1 MKRIPLSV
9 PNVCGNEQKYVDEAL
24 RDGWI
29 SSVGSYVNKF
39 EEKVAEYVGVEE
51 AVAVGSG
58 TAGLHLAYKEAGV
71 QNGDLVVV
79 PTLTFIASVNPIRY
93 QGAEPYFMDCDDSL
107 CLDPKKLEA
116 FLENECEY
124 VDGTVTHKESGKVV
138 RAVVVVHIFGNLADM
153 EALCSIC
160 HKYSLPLIEDACEA
174 LGTKDSNGKMA
185 GTFGDYGVYSFNGN
199 KIISTGGGGIV
210 VSNHKEGLKH
220 IRFLSTQ
227 AKTDSWYFIH
237 DEVGYNYRLTNI
249 SAAIGVG
256 QLELLEGF
264 ITRKEQLYNLYKE
277 KFTEVGLEMMD
288 FRLDTRSN
296 KWFFSLLWEKKYGM
310 DRHQLMREL
319 KEEGIET
326 RPIWGL
332 IHHQKPYQHCLHG
345 DLTKSEY
352 YIDRIVNIPCSTS
365 LTDDEALY
373 VIQEICKRKG

>member
-39 EEKVAEYVGVEE
+39 EEKVAEYAGVQE

-71 QNGDLVVV
+71 QSGDLVVV

-93 QGAEPYFMDCDDSL
+93 QGAEPYFIDCDDTL
-107 CLDPKKLEA
+107 CLDPKKLET

-124 VDGTVTHKESGKVV
+124 KEGIVIHTESGKVV
-138 RAVVVVHIFGNLADM
+138 RAVVVVHIFGNLANM
-153 EALCSIC
+153 EALCTIC

-174 LGTKDSNGKMA
+174 LGTKDSTGKMA

-210 VSNHKEGLKH
+210 VSNHEEHLKH

-227 AKTDSWYFIH
+227 AKTDSWYFVH

-264 ITRKEQLYNLYKE
+264 ITRKEQLYNLYRT
-277 KFTEVGLEMMD
+277 KFEEVGLKMMD
-288 FRLDTRSN
+288 FRKDTRSN
-296 KWFFSLLWEKKYGM
+296 RWFFSLLWEKDYGM

-319 KEEGIET
+319 KEVGIET

-345 DLTKSEY
+345 DLAKSEY

-365 LTDDEALY
+365 LTDEEALY
-373 VIQEICKRKG
+373 VIQEIIQRKG

>member
-71 QNGDLVVV
+71 QAGDLVVV

-296 KWFFSLLWEKKYGM
+296 KWFFSLLWEKEYGM